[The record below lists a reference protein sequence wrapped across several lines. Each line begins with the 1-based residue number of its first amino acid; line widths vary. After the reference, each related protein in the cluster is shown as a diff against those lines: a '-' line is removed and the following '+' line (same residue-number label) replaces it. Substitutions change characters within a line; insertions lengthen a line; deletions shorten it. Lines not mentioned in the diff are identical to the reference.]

1 MLLPMTR
8 SGARVFFQCCV
19 RAKAERVS
27 ALRALVIQFAPVPTL
42 AKGKKPVWNFEF
54 GEMVNFLQIISTQH
68 LDTKMLAELP
78 LKLKADHER

>member
-1 MLLPMTR
+1 MLR
-8 SGARVFFQCCV
+8 QGQSGACLG
-19 RAKAERVS
+19 AKPV
-27 ALRALVIQFAPVPTL
+27 VTHFAPVPTL